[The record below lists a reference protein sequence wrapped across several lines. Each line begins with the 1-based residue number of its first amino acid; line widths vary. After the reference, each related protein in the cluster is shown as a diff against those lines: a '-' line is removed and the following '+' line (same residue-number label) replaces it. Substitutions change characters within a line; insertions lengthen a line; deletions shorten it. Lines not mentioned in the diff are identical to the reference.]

1 MSDDRVNYFKTHDD
15 LPVTH
20 PMNALLC
27 AVIPPPPE
35 TTKAK
40 RRRPTEDAG
49 AGPGVSTTPPPTTPP
64 PSSTPPP
71 TTQPVLPDKICICK
85 IDFCFDEDREV
96 TPESRQAIVQ
106 VANWLNE
113 CPNIKVKVKAYCS
126 READNAQYNVRLSMA
141 RAVTVCN
148 MLIEECGIQSTRLV
162 PVGMGFG
169 TYKEAYKP
177 ESKTR
182 WAKQQNR
189 RVIFEV
195 IEGAG
200 SCKYEP
206 SFDCNPEAPE
216 CDKSEYCYRK
226 DGTKFWRVGPHYFT
240 GNKFIEEGGKSVGE
254 TYTGW
259 PRSTGPIRPPGLS
272 QGAFNSKLK
281 LELPFGTDLT
291 KRIAWHKAYRIQNP
305 DETQGVAQQTYNVW
319 FDPLTDAKQHF
330 QLEGTAE
337 NPIITISGGD
347 TPIDIWARRYNR
359 DTNIVVKGK
368 KTHVNTGFS
377 GRIPGDDGLDNVTY
391 IINPNK

>member
-1 MSDDRVNYFKTHDD
+1 
-15 LPVTH
+15 
-20 PMNALLC
+20 MNALLC

-35 TTKAK
+35 VSKSN
-40 RRRPTEDAG
+40 RRKPAEDTG
-49 AGPGVSTTPPPTTPP
+49 TGPGPSTTPPPTTPP

-71 TTQPVLPDKICICK
+71 TTGPVLPDKICICK

-113 CPNIKVKVKAYCS
+113 CPNVKVKVKAYCS

-148 MLIEECGIQSTRLV
+148 MLIEDCGIQSTRLV

-240 GNKFIEEGGKSVGE
+240 GDRFVEEGGKSIGE

-305 DETQGVAQQTYNVW
+305 DETQGAAQQTYNVW

-377 GRIPGDDGLDNVTY
+377 GKIPGDDGLDNVTY